1 VLKNVPW
8 QSNEQ
13 RDGCAGTLF
22 EKAMI
27 LCTVEAPEFMTAEWL
42 QAQLAIL
49 AACGQRKPLVA
60 VWSALA
66 RYLQALEEMQ
76 PEIDFHKETALIDD
90 HLLDSLT
97 VLSLI
102 SELEDAFDITI
113 PAVEI
118 IPQNFNSAE
127 AMWELIQRLA
137 DE

>member
-1 VLKNVPW
+1 MEELY
-8 QSNEQ
+8 E
-13 RDGCAGTLF
+13 
-22 EKAMI
+22 I
-27 LCTVEAPEFMTAEWL
+27 
-42 QAQLAIL
+42 
-49 AACGQRKPLVA
+49 
-60 VWSALA
+60 
-66 RYLQALEEMQ
+66 LEEMQ

-137 DE
+137 AE

>member
-1 VLKNVPW
+1 MAAL
-8 QSNEQ
+8 SLNEKK
-13 RDGCAGTLF
+13 GSIIMEELY
-22 EKAMI
+22 EI
-27 LCTVEAPEFMTAEWL
+27 
-42 QAQLAIL
+42 
-49 AACGQRKPLVA
+49 
-60 VWSALA
+60 
-66 RYLQALEEMQ
+66 LEEMQ